1 MKYRPKHIAEYLLL
15 RAFMFPIAVLPYRV
29 ALALGAGLAWLAHFV
44 FRFRTDEARAR
55 IKEVFGDRY
64 SDAEVKKL
72 AWHAMRDT
80 AFHFVEHVR
89 MPKVNET
96 WLKKHAPSLYTFYED
111 IQKLKEQQPVIIA
124 VVHMGNWDL
133 AGVGLEILGLSS
145 FFIMREQRNPLTNN
159 FINKMRTVRGS
170 QVIERDDR
178 KLYHKVI
185 EYLGQGQTMAILV
198 DLRSASPALDAQ
210 FLGKPANIA
219 TGVGR
224 MAKQANAIVIPCAIL
239 RHGWT
244 QHEWKTLD
252 PIYPDPELSK
262 KEDGNRITQLALDQL
277 SEQVLARPDLFF
289 WFNKR
294 WVLQPLRQDKD

>member
-15 RAFMFPIAVLPYRV
+15 RAFMLPIAVLPYRV
-29 ALALGAGLAWLAHFV
+29 ALAFGAGLAWLAHFV
-44 FRFRTDEARAR
+44 FRFRTDEARIR
-55 IKEVFGDRY
+55 IKEVFGERY
-64 SDAEVKKL
+64 ADTEIKKL

-89 MPKVNET
+89 MPKINEA
-96 WLKKHAPSLYTFYED
+96 WLKKHAPSVFPLH
-111 IQKLKEQQPVIIA
+111 KELEEIRKDKPIILA

-133 AGVGLEILGLSS
+133 AGVGLEVLGMPS

-185 EYLGQGQTMAILV
+185 AYLKSGMTMAILV
-198 DLRSASPALDAQ
+198 DLRSATPAMDAQ
-210 FLGKPANIA
+210 FLGQPANIA

-224 MAKQANAIVIPCAIL
+224 MAKQADAIVVPCAVL

-244 QHEWKTLD
+244 QHEWKVLD

-262 KEDGNRITQLALDQL
+262 KEDGNRITQLALNQL
-277 SEQVLARPDLFF
+277 SEQVLKRPDLFF

-294 WVLQPLRQDKD
+294 WVLQPLDSQ